1 MTRIQERPSADERR
15 ILRLAMPS
23 ARRLWPSIAIGLLS
37 AICAVAL
44 LATSAYLL
52 TRASEII
59 HILLLGIA
67 IVGVRAF
74 AIGRAVFR
82 YVERLLGHDAS
93 FRQLAELRVG
103 VLERLIPLAPA
114 GLATHRRGD
123 LLTRLVSDVDELQFL
138 PLRVAQPLIIA
149 GLTSAL
155 SVIGIWLVSAPAA
168 IVLAICLV
176 IAGIVATTT
185 NLAISGRA
193 AREAAPL
200 RAALNDRIYET
211 VSNFETLEAYGA
223 LDAKLA
229 EVDAADARLR
239 DALVARARGSGAVA
253 GLVMLFSG
261 LATAGALAVGINP
274 TVDGSLLAPMLTLI
288 ALVPMALFEI
298 FAQVPQ
304 AVAAWRQVRASAA
317 RVADVAPG
325 EAPSSLP
332 DAQPLPAQRADVSRP
347 VTLTLDNVSASWPGA
362 VEPAIRGISLEL
374 APGDRLLV
382 EGESG
387 AGKTTLAN
395 VLVRFLD
402 YEGSYRLNGVEAK
415 DFAPA
420 QVRAAV
426 GLIEQRPHIF
436 DESIR
441 QNLLF
446 AKPDADDGEL
456 EAVLGRVGLGSW
468 LDERGGL
475 EARVGEHGSLVS
487 GGQAQRIALARGLL
501 AGFPVLVLDE
511 PTANVDPGLADQL
524 VAELLDASGAE
535 RSVVIISHTPVD
547 PALVTRA
554 LRLGGE

>member
-1 MTRIQERPSADERR
+1 MTRLQERPSADERR

-23 ARRLWPSIAIGLLS
+23 ARRLWPSIAMGLLS

-149 GLTSAL
+149 GLTSTLA
-155 SVIGIWLVSAPAA
+155 VVGIWLVSAPAA
-168 IVLAICLV
+168 IVLALCLLL
-176 IAGIVATTT
+176 AGIVATTT

-193 AREAAPL
+193 DREAAPL

-239 DALVARARGSGAVA
+239 DALVSRARGSGAVA
-253 GLVMLFSG
+253 GSVMLFSG
-261 LATAGALAVGINP
+261 FATAGALAVGITP
-274 TVDGSLLAPMLTLI
+274 TVDGTLLAPMLTLI

-304 AVAAWRQVRASAA
+304 AVAAWRQVRASAV

-325 EAPSSLP
+325 DAPKSLP
-332 DAQPLPAQRADVSRP
+332 DAQLLPEPRQGPTRP
-347 VTLTLDNVSASWPGA
+347 VTLALDGVSAFWPGDP
-362 VEPAIRGISLEL
+362 ELAIREISLEL

-402 YEGSYRLNGVEAK
+402 YEGSYQLNGVEAK
-415 DFAPA
+415 EYAPA
-420 QVRAAV
+420 QVRGVV
-426 GLIEQRPHIF
+426 GLVEQRPHIF
-436 DESIR
+436 DETIR

-446 AKPDADDGEL
+446 AKPDADDAEL
-456 EAVLGRVGLGSW
+456 EAVLRRVGLGAW
-468 LDERGGL
+468 LEERGGL

-487 GGQAQRIALARGLL
+487 GGQAQRIALARGIL
-501 AGFPVLVLDE
+501 ADFPVLVLDE
-511 PTANVDPGLADQL
+511 PTANVDPALADRL

-547 PALVTRA
+547 PSLVTRA
-554 LRLGGE
+554 LRLGCE

>member
-103 VLERLIPLAPA
+103 VLERLIPLAPS

-168 IVLAICLV
+168 IVLAICLAS
-176 IAGIVATTT
+176 AGIVATTT
-185 NLAISGRA
+185 NRAISGRA
-193 AREAAPL
+193 DREAAPL

-261 LATAGALAVGINP
+261 LATAGALL
-274 TVDGSLLAPMLTLI
+274 D
-288 ALVPMALFEI
+288 
-298 FAQVPQ
+298 
-304 AVAAWRQVRASAA
+304 
-317 RVADVAPG
+317 
-325 EAPSSLP
+325 P
-332 DAQPLPAQRADVSRP
+332 D
-347 VTLTLDNVSASWPGA
+347 
-362 VEPAIRGISLEL
+362 EKE
-374 APGDRLLV
+374 
-382 EGESG
+382 
-387 AGKTTLAN
+387 
-395 VLVRFLD
+395 
-402 YEGSYRLNGVEAK
+402 
-415 DFAPA
+415 
-420 QVRAAV
+420 
-426 GLIEQRPHIF
+426 
-436 DESIR
+436 
-441 QNLLF
+441 
-446 AKPDADDGEL
+446 
-456 EAVLGRVGLGSW
+456 
-468 LDERGGL
+468 
-475 EARVGEHGSLVS
+475 
-487 GGQAQRIALARGLL
+487 
-501 AGFPVLVLDE
+501 
-511 PTANVDPGLADQL
+511 TA
-524 VAELLDASGAE
+524 
-535 RSVVIISHTPVD
+535 
-547 PALVTRA
+547 
-554 LRLGGE
+554 

>member
-1 MTRIQERPSADERR
+1 M
-15 ILRLAMPS
+15 
-23 ARRLWPSIAIGLLS
+23 
-37 AICAVAL
+37 
-44 LATSAYLL
+44 
-52 TRASEII
+52 
-59 HILLLGIA
+59 
-67 IVGVRAF
+67 
-74 AIGRAVFR
+74 
-82 YVERLLGHDAS
+82 
-93 FRQLAELRVG
+93 
-103 VLERLIPLAPA
+103 
-114 GLATHRRGD
+114 
-123 LLTRLVSDVDELQFL
+123 
-138 PLRVAQPLIIA
+138 
-149 GLTSAL
+149 
-155 SVIGIWLVSAPAA
+155 SAPAA

-193 AREAAPL
+193 DREAAPL

-426 GLIEQRPHIF
+426 GHIEQRPHIF

>member
-1 MTRIQERPSADERR
+1 
-15 ILRLAMPS
+15 
-23 ARRLWPSIAIGLLS
+23 
-37 AICAVAL
+37 
-44 LATSAYLL
+44 
-52 TRASEII
+52 
-59 HILLLGIA
+59 
-67 IVGVRAF
+67 
-74 AIGRAVFR
+74 
-82 YVERLLGHDAS
+82 
-93 FRQLAELRVG
+93 
-103 VLERLIPLAPA
+103 
-114 GLATHRRGD
+114 
-123 LLTRLVSDVDELQFL
+123 
-138 PLRVAQPLIIA
+138 
-149 GLTSAL
+149 
-155 SVIGIWLVSAPAA
+155 
-168 IVLAICLV
+168 
-176 IAGIVATTT
+176 
-185 NLAISGRA
+185 
-193 AREAAPL
+193 
-200 RAALNDRIYET
+200 
-211 VSNFETLEAYGA
+211 
-223 LDAKLA
+223 
-229 EVDAADARLR
+229 
-239 DALVARARGSGAVA
+239 
-253 GLVMLFSG
+253 
-261 LATAGALAVGINP
+261 
-274 TVDGSLLAPMLTLI
+274 MLTLI

>member
-1 MTRIQERPSADERR
+1 MTRLQERPSADERR

-23 ARRLWPSIAIGLLS
+23 ARRLWPSIAMGLLS

-149 GLTSAL
+149 GLTSTLA
-155 SVIGIWLVSAPAA
+155 VVGIWLVSAPAA
-168 IVLAICLV
+168 IVLALCLLL
-176 IAGIVATTT
+176 AGIVATTT

-193 AREAAPL
+193 DREAAPL

-239 DALVARARGSGAVA
+239 DALVSRARGSGAVA
-253 GLVMLFSG
+253 GSVMLFSG
-261 LATAGALAVGINP
+261 LATARAPAVGINP
-274 TVDGSLLAPMLTLI
+274 TVDGTLLAPMLTLI

-304 AVAAWRQVRASAA
+304 AVAAWRQVRASAV

-325 EAPSSLP
+325 DAPKSLP
-332 DAQPLPAQRADVSRP
+332 DAQLLPEPRQGPTRP
-347 VTLTLDNVSASWPGA
+347 VTLALDGVSAFWPGDPG
-362 VEPAIRGISLEL
+362 PAIREISLEL

-402 YEGSYRLNGVEAK
+402 YEGSYQLNGVEAK
-415 DFAPA
+415 EYAPA
-420 QVRAAV
+420 QVRGVV

-436 DESIR
+436 DETIR

-446 AKPDADDGEL
+446 AKPDADDAEL
-456 EAVLGRVGLGSW
+456 EAVLRRVGLGAW
-468 LDERGGL
+468 LEERGGL
-475 EARVGEHGSLVS
+475 EARVGEHGSLMS
-487 GGQAQRIALARGLL
+487 GGQAQRIALARGIL
-501 AGFPVLVLDE
+501 ADFPVLVLDE
-511 PTANVDPGLADQL
+511 PTANVDPALADRL

-547 PALVTRA
+547 PSLVTRA
-554 LRLGGE
+554 LRLGCE

>member
-1 MTRIQERPSADERR
+1 MTGNQQRVSDDERR

-74 AIGRAVFR
+74 AIGRAAFR

-138 PLRVAQPLIIA
+138 PLRVVQPLIIA
-149 GLTSAL
+149 GLTSTLA
-155 SVIGIWLVSAPAA
+155 VIGIWLVSAPAA
-168 IVLAICLV
+168 LVLALCLV
-176 IAGIVATTT
+176 LAGIVATTT

-193 AREAAPL
+193 DREAAPL

-229 EVDAADARLR
+229 EVEAADARLR
-239 DALVARARGSGAVA
+239 DALVSRARGSGAVA

-274 TVDGSLLAPMLTLI
+274 TVDGTLLAPMLTLI

-317 RVADVAPG
+317 RVADVAPAS
-325 EAPSSLP
+325 APRELP
-332 DAQPLPAQRADVSRP
+332 DAQPLPAPRAAPSLP
-347 VTLTLDNVSASWPGA
+347 VTLSLENVSAAWPGA
-362 VEPAIRGISLEL
+362 PKPAISSVSLEL

-402 YEGSYRLNGVEAK
+402 YEGSYRVNGVEAR
-415 DFAPA
+415 AYTPA
-420 QVRAAV
+420 QVRSVV

-446 AKPDADDGEL
+446 AKPEADDEEL
-456 EAVLGRVGLGSW
+456 SAVLERVGLGEW

-475 EARVGEHGSLVS
+475 EARVGEHGALVS

-501 AGFPVLVLDE
+501 ADFPVLILDE
-511 PTANVDPGLADQL
+511 PTANVDPGLADRL
-524 VAELLDASGAE
+524 VAELLAASGDQ
-535 RSVVIISHTPVD
+535 RCVVIISHTPLD

-554 LRLGGE
+554 LRLDGE

>member
-1 MTRIQERPSADERR
+1 
-15 ILRLAMPS
+15 MPS

-103 VLERLIPLAPA
+103 VLKRLIPLAPA

-149 GLTSAL
+149 GLTSTLA
-155 SVIGIWLVSAPAA
+155 VIGIWLVSAPAA
-168 IVLAICLV
+168 IVLAICLLL
-176 IAGIVATTT
+176 AGIVATMT

-193 AREAAPL
+193 DREAAPL
-200 RAALNDRIYET
+200 RAELNDRIYET

-239 DALVARARGSGAVA
+239 DALVSRARGSGAVA

-274 TVDGSLLAPMLTLI
+274 TVDGALLAPMLTLI

-325 EAPSSLP
+325 EAPRVLP
-332 DAQPLPAQRADVSRP
+332 DAQPLPAPRADPSAP
-347 VTLTLDNVSASWPGA
+347 VTLSLGNISASWPGA
-362 VEPAIRGISLEL
+362 LEPAIRGLSLEL

-402 YEGSYRLNGVEAK
+402 YEGSYLLNGVEAK
-415 DFAPA
+415 AYEPS
-420 QVRAAV
+420 QVRSAV

-446 AKPDADDGEL
+446 AKPDADDSEL
-456 EAVLGRVGLGSW
+456 EAVLDRVGLGEW
-468 LDERGGL
+468 LEERGGL
-475 EARVGEHGSLVS
+475 EARVGEHGALVS
-487 GGQAQRIALARGLL
+487 GGQAQRIALARGIL
-501 AGFPVLVLDE
+501 ADFPVLVLDE
-511 PTANVDPGLADQL
+511 PTANVDPELADRL

-554 LRLGGE
+554 LRLDGE

>member
-1 MTRIQERPSADERR
+1 MTIARNRPSADERR

-23 ARRLWPSIAIGLLS
+23 ARRLWPAIAFGLLS

-138 PLRVAQPLIIA
+138 PLRVAQPLLIA
-149 GLTSAL
+149 GLTSTLA
-155 SVIGIWLVSAPAA
+155 VVGIWLVSAPAA
-168 IVLAICLV
+168 VVLLVCLV
-176 IAGIVATTT
+176 LAGIVATTT

-193 AREAAPL
+193 DREAAPL

-211 VSNFETLEAYGA
+211 ISNFETLEAYGA

-229 EVDAADARLR
+229 EVEAADVRLR
-239 DALVARARGSGAVA
+239 DALVSRARGSGAVA

-304 AVAAWRQVRASAA
+304 AVAAWRQVRASAV

-325 EAPSSLP
+325 EAPDGLP
-332 DAQPLPAQRADVSRP
+332 DAQPLPAPRPGPNLP
-347 VTLTLDNVSASWPGA
+347 VTLSLERVAASWPGA
-362 VEPAIRGISLEL
+362 TRAAIRGVSFEL

-415 DFAPA
+415 AYAPE
-420 QVRAAV
+420 QVRAVV

-446 AKPDADDGEL
+446 AKPDAADAEL
-456 EAVLGRVGLGSW
+456 EAVLNRVGLGPW
-468 LDERGGL
+468 LIERGGL
-475 EARVGEHGSLVS
+475 EARVGERGALVS
-487 GGQAQRIALARGLL
+487 GGQAQRIALARGIL
-501 AGFPVLVLDE
+501 AEFPVLVLDE
-511 PTANVDPGLADQL
+511 PTANVDPALAEQL

-535 RSVVIISHTPVD
+535 RSVLIISHTPVD
-547 PALVTRA
+547 AALVTRA
-554 LRLGGE
+554 LRLGDE

>member
-1 MTRIQERPSADERR
+1 MTRLQERPSADERR

-23 ARRLWPSIAIGLLS
+23 ARRLWPSIAMGLLS

-149 GLTSAL
+149 GLTSTLA
-155 SVIGIWLVSAPAA
+155 VVGIWLVSAPAA
-168 IVLAICLV
+168 IVLALCLLL
-176 IAGIVATTT
+176 AGIVATTT

-193 AREAAPL
+193 DREAAPL

-239 DALVARARGSGAVA
+239 DALVSRARGSGAVA
-253 GLVMLFSG
+253 GSVMLFSG
-261 LATAGALAVGINP
+261 FATAGALAVGINP
-274 TVDGSLLAPMLTLI
+274 TVDGTLLAPMLTLI

-304 AVAAWRQVRASAA
+304 AVAAWRQVRASAV

-325 EAPSSLP
+325 DAPKSLP
-332 DAQPLPAQRADVSRP
+332 DAQLLPEPRQGPTRP
-347 VTLTLDNVSASWPGA
+347 VTLALDGVSAFWPGDP
-362 VEPAIRGISLEL
+362 EPAIREISLEL

-402 YEGSYRLNGVEAK
+402 YEGSYQLNGVEAK
-415 DFAPA
+415 EYAPA
-420 QVRAAV
+420 QVRGVV
-426 GLIEQRPHIF
+426 GLVEQRPHIF
-436 DESIR
+436 DETVR

-446 AKPDADDGEL
+446 AKPDADDAEL
-456 EAVLGRVGLGSW
+456 EAVLRRVGLGAW
-468 LDERGGL
+468 LEERGGL

-487 GGQAQRIALARGLL
+487 GGQAQRIALARGIL
-501 AGFPVLVLDE
+501 ADFPVLVLDE
-511 PTANVDPGLADQL
+511 PTANVDPALADRL

-547 PALVTRA
+547 PSLVTRA
-554 LRLGGE
+554 LRLGCE

>member
-1 MTRIQERPSADERR
+1 MTRLQERPSADERR

-149 GLTSAL
+149 GLTSTLA
-155 SVIGIWLVSAPAA
+155 VVGIWLVSAPAA
-168 IVLAICLV
+168 IVLALCLLL
-176 IAGIVATTT
+176 AGIVATAT

-193 AREAAPL
+193 DREAAPL

-211 VSNFETLEAYGA
+211 VSTFETLEAYGA

-239 DALVARARGSGAVA
+239 DALVSRARGSGAVA
-253 GLVMLFSG
+253 GSVMLFSG
-261 LATAGALAVGINP
+261 LATAGALAVGIDP

-304 AVAAWRQVRASAA
+304 AVAAWRQVRASAV

-325 EAPSSLP
+325 DAPTSLP
-332 DAQPLPAQRADVSRP
+332 DAQPLPEPRQGPTRP
-347 VTLTLDNVSASWPGA
+347 VTLALHDVSASWPGEP
-362 VEPAIRGISLEL
+362 EPAIRGISLEL

-402 YEGSYRLNGVEAK
+402 HEGSYRLNGVEAK
-415 DFAPA
+415 EYAPA
-420 QVRAAV
+420 QVRGVV

-436 DESIR
+436 DETIR

-446 AKPDADDGEL
+446 AKPDADDTEL
-456 EAVLGRVGLGSW
+456 EAVLGRVGLGEW
-468 LDERGGL
+468 LEERGGL

-487 GGQAQRIALARGLL
+487 GGQAQRIALARGIL
-501 AGFPVLVLDE
+501 ADFPVLVLDE
-511 PTANVDPGLADQL
+511 PTANVDPALADRL

-547 PALVTRA
+547 PSLVTRA

>member
-103 VLERLIPLAPA
+103 VLERLIPLAPS

-168 IVLAICLV
+168 IVLAICLA

-193 AREAAPL
+193 DREAAPL

-475 EARVGEHGSLVS
+475 EARAGEHGSLVS

-501 AGFPVLVLDE
+501 AGFPVLLLDE